1 MHLISKE
8 GKYWLSKWQ
17 SHKFRDEFSVTLLN
31 VDMSFFK
38 GNVPTLSLPTLL
50 TRE

>member
-17 SHKFRDEFSVTLLN
+17 SHKFREEVSVTRLN
-31 VDMSFFK
+31 VDMSRVLK
-38 GNVPTLSLPTLL
+38 GVYP
-50 TRE
+50 RY